1 LPAQP
6 QNLKRNS
13 SLRILAA
20 ARAIAVREGAAHVSI
35 DAITR
40 PELLRNDLKTD
51 LARMNSESTDPE
63 TARILFFALQG
74 IRFHKLLKLPD
85 GGSAVPD
92 DLAARIE
99 EMNDDA
105 T

>member
-1 LPAQP
+1 
-6 QNLKRNS
+6 
-13 SLRILAA
+13 
-20 ARAIAVREGAAHVSI
+20 
-35 DAITR
+35 
-40 PELLRNDLKTD
+40 
-51 LARMNSESTDPE
+51 MNSESTDPE